1 MTDVAVTDIPCEK
14 VEKTEEEKKNGDVK
28 KEELTVK
35 KNKNSKMNKK
45 RKMDSVVKEKK
56 TKKKKK
62 EKKKK
67 KNEDEIDE
75 DEVDED
81 EVDEDEVDEDEIEEG
96 EEMECDDIT
105 ELEKFCKK
113 YNIDNE
119 NSSSDED
126 MENQNDKLLLGDE
139 DEKNG
144 ERIIDINYVHN
155 FLESIN
161 KKVRLNKV
169 VKLLAIFEDALN
181 LYHIEEIDDE
191 YSKKGTNNNNEQNDD
206 GNNEENK
213 TMKKKK
219 RNKKGDNNKKINFRM
234 NVDTSIYIIF
244 NVLYNIN
251 NIFYNIM
258 NDGNLN
264 INIISINDIKDN
276 KIVESEYEK
285 NEKDMNKSDII
296 YDLENMNKYKNINR
310 YKPCIIFFFNKIIVQ
325 LNKLKSCND
334 IFLSIL
340 KIIKRKEI
348 LRWAVILK
356 YGKTFLK
363 KISYLFIFS
372 KKSEIYFL
380 LYILIQNMF
389 QLYNE
394 RKRILFTN
402 LSKTK
407 YEDENI
413 QIKNTYYMEKLLY
426 GIYQHI
432 FLTYLIHYGSKLD
445 NIINWNDIHFK
456 ENCLVELFTY
466 LSHDVAYNIAFRYIQ
481 LIIQKIREEF
491 KIIYDEKGNDKSKEN
506 KNKLEKNNKSKYLYL
521 EKLRL
526 HTPQMII
533 ILKFLMRVTKQCDNL
548 NILTYGLTTLI
559 IGILKMKINNMR
571 YLPFNLQLINFLIR
585 IMEDKKKYIPL
596 FSYLACIL
604 NGLKNYKN
612 NKNNKNILKD
622 QKTRLLIENF
632 DINSNIQIDEKL
644 ISDFSIS
651 YQIYDKIYV
660 ILFDYIGL
668 IVNHISFPEFFFA
681 IENFLKKYYIECQ
694 VPTFKSQIKKLLT
707 HAKNSIDFILNKRKY
722 INIYTIHDKMT
733 YFENEKL
740 PLSIQRRIILE
751 NYENSYSEKIKAK
764 LSGIENIKNAGS
776 DDDDN
781 TDLESKHKEKKSKK
795 NKKNKNKN
803 KKDKKKTNNN
813 NDDNN
818 DPGVK
823 ENGNL
828 NALPKEDKVEEFSLS
843 SEDENAK

>member
-1 MTDVAVTDIPCEK
+1 MTEVAVADIPCEE
-14 VEKTEEEKKNGDVK
+14 VEKVGDEKKNDV
-28 KEELTVK
+28 ENVDVEVK
-35 KNKNSKMNKK
+35 KNKNNKLNKK
-45 RKMDSVVKEKK
+45 RKMDSIGKEKK
-56 TKKKKK
+56 IKKKKK
-62 EKKKK
+62 KQQK
-67 KNEDEIDE
+67 KNIDDDE
-75 DEVDED
+75 
-81 EVDEDEVDEDEIEEG
+81 EIEDNDEENM
-96 EEMECDDIT
+96 EEMEYDDIT
-105 ELEKFCKK
+105 ELENFCKK

-119 NSSSDED
+119 DSSSDENMD
-126 MENQNDKLLLGDE
+126 NGNDELLLDE
-139 DEKNG
+139 DVQDG
-144 ERIIDINYVHN
+144 ERTIDIDYVYN

-169 VKLLAIFEDALN
+169 VKLLSIFEDALN
-181 LYHIEEIDDE
+181 LYHIEEIDDG
-191 YSKKGTNNNNEQNDD
+191 YSKMENNNEKNDNINKED
-206 GNNEENK
+206 NK

-219 RNKKGDNNKKINFRM
+219 HNKKRENNKKRNFRM
-234 NVDTSIYIIF
+234 NVDTSVYIIF

-264 INIISINDIKDN
+264 INIISLDDIKN
-276 KIVESEYEK
+276 NEIVESEFEK
-285 NEKDMNKSDII
+285 NEKDINKSDII
-296 YDLENMNKYKNINR
+296 YDLENMSKYKNINR
-310 YKPCIIFFFNKIIVQ
+310 YKPCIIYFFNKIIIQ

-334 IFLSIL
+334 IFLNIL

-348 LRWAVILK
+348 LRWAVILN
-356 YGKTFLK
+356 YGKIFLK
-363 KISYLFIFS
+363 RISNLFIFS

-402 LSKTK
+402 LTKSK
-407 YEDENI
+407 YENENN
-413 QIKNTYYMEKLLY
+413 QIKNTYDMEKLLY

-432 FLTYLIHYGSKLD
+432 FQIYITHYGPKSD

-456 ENCLVELFTY
+456 ENCLIELFTY

-491 KIIYDEKGNDKSKEN
+491 KIVYDEKGNEKSKEKKKKFEQN
-506 KNKLEKNNKSKYLYL
+506 KKTKYLYL
-521 EKLRL
+521 EQLRL

-533 ILKFLMRVTKQCDNL
+533 ILKFLMKITKQCDNL
-548 NILTYGLTTLI
+548 SILTYGLTTLI
-559 IGILKMKINNMR
+559 IGILKMKINNLR
-571 YLPFNLQLINFLIR
+571 YLPLNLQLINFLIR

-596 FSYLACIL
+596 FSYLVCIL

-612 NKNNKNILKD
+612 NKNIPKD
-622 QKTRLLIENF
+622 QKTRFLIENF
-632 DINSNIQIDEKL
+632 DINSSIQIDDKL

-668 IVNHISFPEFFFA
+668 IANHISFPEFFFA
-681 IENFLKKYYIECQ
+681 IENFLKKYYLECQ

-707 HAKNSIDFILNKRKY
+707 HAKTSIDIILNKRKY

-740 PLSIQRRIILE
+740 PLSTQRLSILE
-751 NYENSYSEKIKAK
+751 NYENTYSEKIKAK
-764 LSGIENIKNAGS
+764 LSGLENIKNDDT
-776 DDDDN
+776 DDDS
-781 TDLESKHKEKKSKK
+781 DLGKKQKTKKNKKKK
-795 NKKNKNKN
+795 NKKNKKN
-803 KKDKKKTNNN
+803 KKKR
-813 NDDNN
+813 DDNSDDN
-818 DPGVK
+818 ESGAK
-823 ENGNL
+823 ENGKL
-828 NALPKEDKVEEFSLS
+828 NALSKEDKVEEFSLS

>member
-1 MTDVAVTDIPCEK
+1 MTEVTVADTPCEEVAK
-14 VEKTEEEKKNGDVK
+14 IEEEKRNDDIE

-35 KNKNSKMNKK
+35 KKKNSKLNKK
-45 RKMDSVVKEKK
+45 RKMCSVVKETKM
-56 TKKKKK
+56 KKKKKEKK

-67 KNEDEIDE
+67 KNEDEEVGEDE
-75 DEVDED
+75 AEVEVDEG
-81 EVDEDEVDEDEIEEG
+81 I
-96 EEMECDDIT
+96 EEMEYDDIT
-105 ELEKFCKK
+105 ELENFCKK

-126 MENQNDKLLLGDE
+126 MENPNDELLLGDE
-139 DEKNG
+139 DGQNG
-144 ERIIDINYVHN
+144 ERTIDINYVHN

-181 LYHIEEIDDE
+181 LYHIEEIDDG
-191 YSKKGTNNNNEQNDD
+191 YSKMKTNNSNEQNDNA
-206 GNNEENK
+206 NNEENK

-219 RNKKGDNNKKINFRM
+219 RNKKGDNNKKRNFRM
-234 NVDTSIYIIF
+234 NVDTSVYIIF

-264 INIISINDIKDN
+264 INIISLNDIKNN
-276 KIVESEYEK
+276 KIVESEYEN

-296 YDLENMNKYKNINR
+296 YDLENMSKYKHINR
-310 YKPCIIFFFNKIIVQ
+310 YTPCIIYFFNKIIVQ
-325 LNKLKSCND
+325 LNKLKNCND

-340 KIIKRKEI
+340 KIIKRKEN
-348 LRWAVILK
+348 LRWVVILN
-356 YGKTFLK
+356 YGKIFLK
-363 KISYLFIFS
+363 KISHLFIFS

-394 RKRILFTN
+394 RKRIIFTN

-407 YEDENI
+407 YEDENN
-413 QIKNTYYMEKLLY
+413 QIKNTYDMEKLLY

-432 FLTYLIHYGSKLD
+432 FQTYLTHYGPKSD
-445 NIINWNDIHFK
+445 NIINWNHIHFK

-491 KIIYDEKGNDKSKEN
+491 KIVFDEKRNEKCKEK
-506 KNKLEKNNKSKYLYL
+506 KNKLEKNIKTKYLYL
-521 EKLRL
+521 EQLRL

-533 ILKFLMRVTKQCDNL
+533 ILKFLMKVTKQCDNL

-612 NKNNKNILKD
+612 NKNVSKD
-622 QKTRLLIENF
+622 QKTRLVIENF
-632 DINSNIQIDEKL
+632 DINSNVQIDEKL

-668 IVNHISFPEFFFA
+668 IANHISFPEFFFA
-681 IENFLKKYYIECQ
+681 IENFFKKYYLECQ

-707 HAKNSIDFILNKRKY
+707 HAKSSIDFILNKRKY

-740 PLSIQRRIILE
+740 PLSTQRLTILE
-751 NYENSYSEKIKAK
+751 NYENSYLEKIKAK
-764 LSGIENIKNAGS
+764 LSGMENIKNADS
-776 DDDDN
+776 DDDN
-781 TDLESKHKEKKSKK
+781 NSDLEKEQKEKKTKKNKNKK
-795 NKKNKNKN
+795 NKKNK
-803 KKDKKKTNNN
+803 KTGKNNN
-813 NDDNN
+813 GDNKNDDNN
-818 DPGVK
+818 DPGVEK
-823 ENGNL
+823 NGNL
-828 NALPKEDKVEEFSLS
+828 NALSKEDKVEEFSLS
-843 SEDENAK
+843 SEDENTK